1 MTNMVKPLAYSL
13 GILLAANATAA
24 TAPTTK
30 TTSKTTTTTKTPATK
45 AVATKTTTKST
56 TTSTKAAKQDTK
68 KTATTKSNTTS
79 KTTEKVTKPAT
90 ESTTPT
96 TATTSNTGSVL
107 VPVLTAPTVANITY
121 PSANSVQFI
130 GTDISAQNATNIPM
144 PALTLSNIST
154 VKTVLIP
161 QTADNSSQLDVSVL
175 DDFIT
180 YVSPKARHYPPV
192 FASRTERYN
201 ATERLKSLTA
211 WIETYAQNPNASY
224 DVLLRAAKL
233 NAMGR
238 NLDLGSDYAVR
249 AGNAIARAIK
259 LNDTAEANFLYGAM
273 LAEGGGFK
281 EGAKYLEKAEKMGY
295 LEATQSLA
303 QADLLDDKKDRAIQR
318 LTEFKAKNPDN
329 PYIDEQ
335 LRIVNSGK
343 YYIWDIPAKVA
354 Q

>member
-1 MTNMVKPLAYSL
+1 MTHMVKPLAYTL
-13 GILLAANATAA
+13 AILMATNATVAMAA
-24 TAPTTK
+24 TATAKTTTK
-30 TTSKTTTTTKTPATK
+30 TTTTKTTTAKPATQ
-45 AVATKTTTKST
+45 TT
-56 TTSTKAAKQDTK
+56 ATK
-68 KTATTKSNTTS
+68 KTTVTKA
-79 KTTEKVTKPAT
+79 KTTNKSTEKSADTVNSVKD
-90 ESTTPT
+90 TTPQT
-96 TATTSNTGSVL
+96 TPPSATSNTGSMI
-107 VPVLTAPTVANITY
+107 VPVLTAPTVANVMY
-121 PSANSVQFI
+121 PSTNSVQLV
-130 GTDISAQNATNIPM
+130 GTDISAQNFANIPL
-144 PALTLSNIST
+144 PTLTLSNIST

-161 QTADNSSQLDVSVL
+161 RTADNSAQLDVSVL

-180 YVSPKARHYPPV
+180 YVTPMARHYPPV
-192 FASRTERYN
+192 FSSRTERYN

-211 WIETYAQNPNASY
+211 WIESYAQNPNASY
-224 DVLLRAAKL
+224 EVLLRAAKL

-249 AGNAIARAIK
+249 AGNYIARALR

-343 YYIWDIPAKVA
+343 YYIWDIPAKVV

>member
-1 MTNMVKPLAYSL
+1 MTHMVKPLTYTLA
-13 GILLAANATAA
+13 ILMATNATVAMAA
-24 TAPTTK
+24 TATAKTTTK
-30 TTSKTTTTTKTPATK
+30 TTTTKTTTAKPATQ
-45 AVATKTTTKST
+45 TT
-56 TTSTKAAKQDTK
+56 ATK
-68 KTATTKSNTTS
+68 KTTVTKA
-79 KTTEKVTKPAT
+79 KTTNKSTEKSADMVNSVKD
-90 ESTTPT
+90 TTPQT
-96 TATTSNTGSVL
+96 TPPSATSNTGSMI
-107 VPVLTAPTVANITY
+107 VPVLTAPTVANVIY
-121 PSANSVQFI
+121 PSTNSVQLV
-130 GTDISAQNATNIPM
+130 GTDISAQNFANIPL
-144 PALTLSNIST
+144 PTLTLSNIST

-161 QTADNSSQLDVSVL
+161 RTADNSTQLDVSVL

-180 YVSPKARHYPPV
+180 YVTPMARHYPPV
-192 FASRTERYN
+192 FSSRTERYN
-201 ATERLKSLTA
+201 TTERLKSLTA

-224 DVLLRAAKL
+224 EVLLRAAKL

-249 AGNAIARAIK
+249 AGNYIARAVR

-343 YYIWDIPAKVA
+343 YYIWDIPAKVV

>member
-1 MTNMVKPLAYSL
+1 MTHMVKPLAYTL
-13 GILLAANATAA
+13 AILMATNATVAMAA
-24 TAPTTK
+24 TATAKTTTK
-30 TTSKTTTTTKTPATK
+30 TTTTKTTAAKPATQ
-45 AVATKTTTKST
+45 TT
-56 TTSTKAAKQDTK
+56 ATK
-68 KTATTKSNTTS
+68 KTTVAKAKTTS
-79 KTTEKVTKPAT
+79 KSTEKSADTVSNSVKDTT
-90 ESTTPT
+90 LQTTPPSD
-96 TATTSNTGSVL
+96 TSNTGSMI
-107 VPVLTAPTVANITY
+107 VPVLTAPTVANVIY
-121 PSANSVQFI
+121 PSTNSVQLV
-130 GTDISAQNATNIPM
+130 GTDISAQNLANIPL
-144 PALTLSNIST
+144 PTLTLSNIST
-154 VKTVLIP
+154 IKTVLVP
-161 QTADNSSQLDVSVL
+161 RTTDNSTQLDVSVL

-180 YVSPKARHYPPV
+180 YATPMARHYPPV
-192 FASRTERYN
+192 FSSRTERYN
-201 ATERLKSLTA
+201 TTERLKSLTA

-224 DVLLRAAKL
+224 EVLLRAAKL

-249 AGNAIARAIK
+249 AGNYIARALR

-343 YYIWDIPAKVA
+343 YYIWDIPAKVV

>member
-1 MTNMVKPLAYSL
+1 MTHMVKPLAYTL
-13 GILLAANATAA
+13 AILMATNATVAMAA
-24 TAPTTK
+24 TATAKTTTK
-30 TTSKTTTTTKTPATK
+30 TTTTKT
-45 AVATKTTTKST
+45 TT
-56 TTSTKAAKQDTK
+56 A
-68 KTATTKSNTTS
+68 
-79 KTTEKVTKPAT
+79 KPAT
-90 ESTTPT
+90 QTTAIKKTTVTKAKTTNKSTEKSADTVNSVKDTTPQT
-96 TATTSNTGSVL
+96 TPPSATSNTGSMI
-107 VPVLTAPTVANITY
+107 VPVLTAPTVANVMY
-121 PSANSVQFI
+121 PSTNSVQLV
-130 GTDISAQNATNIPM
+130 GTDISAQNLANIPL
-144 PALTLSNIST
+144 PTLTLSNIST
-154 VKTVLIP
+154 IKTVLVP
-161 QTADNSSQLDVSVL
+161 RTADNSTQLDVSVL

-180 YVSPKARHYPPV
+180 YATPMARHYPPV
-192 FASRTERYN
+192 FSSRTERYN
-201 ATERLKSLTA
+201 TTERLKSLTA

-224 DVLLRAAKL
+224 EVLLRAAKL

-249 AGNAIARAIK
+249 AGNYIARAIK

-343 YYIWDIPAKVA
+343 YYIWDIPAKVV

>member
-1 MTNMVKPLAYSL
+1 MTHMVKPLAYTL
-13 GILLAANATAA
+13 AILMATNATVAMAA
-24 TAPTTK
+24 TATAKTTTK
-30 TTSKTTTTTKTPATK
+30 TTTTKTTTAKPATQ
-45 AVATKTTTKST
+45 TT
-56 TTSTKAAKQDTK
+56 ATK
-68 KTATTKSNTTS
+68 KTTVAKA
-79 KTTEKVTKPAT
+79 KTTNKSTEKSADTVNSVKD
-90 ESTTPT
+90 TTPQT
-96 TATTSNTGSVL
+96 TPPSATSNTGSMI
-107 VPVLTAPTVANITY
+107 VPVLTAPTVANVMY
-121 PSANSVQFI
+121 PSTNSVQLV
-130 GTDISAQNATNIPM
+130 GTDISAQNFANIPL
-144 PALTLSNIST
+144 PTLTLSNIST

-161 QTADNSSQLDVSVL
+161 RTTDNSTQLDVSVL

-180 YVSPKARHYPPV
+180 YATPMARHYPPV
-192 FASRTERYN
+192 FSSRTERYN

-211 WIETYAQNPNASY
+211 WIESYAQNPNASY
-224 DVLLRAAKL
+224 EVLLRAAKL

-249 AGNAIARAIK
+249 AGNYIARAIK

-281 EGAKYLEKAEKMGY
+281 EGTKYLEKAEKMGY

-343 YYIWDIPAKVA
+343 YYIWDIPAKVV

>member
-1 MTNMVKPLAYSL
+1 MTHMVKPLAYTL
-13 GILLAANATAA
+13 AILMATNATVAMAA
-24 TAPTTK
+24 TATAKTTTK
-30 TTSKTTTTTKTPATK
+30 TTTTKTTTAKPATQ
-45 AVATKTTTKST
+45 TT
-56 TTSTKAAKQDTK
+56 ATK
-68 KTATTKSNTTS
+68 KTTVTKA
-79 KTTEKVTKPAT
+79 KTTNKSTEKSADTVNSVKD
-90 ESTTPT
+90 TTPQT
-96 TATTSNTGSVL
+96 TPPSATSNTGSMI
-107 VPVLTAPTVANITY
+107 VPVLTAPTVANVIY
-121 PSANSVQFI
+121 PSTNSVQLV
-130 GTDISAQNATNIPM
+130 GTDISAQNLANIPL
-144 PALTLSNIST
+144 PTLTLSNIST
-154 VKTVLIP
+154 IKTVLVP
-161 QTADNSSQLDVSVL
+161 RTTDNSTQLDVSVL

-180 YVSPKARHYPPV
+180 YATPMARHYPPV
-192 FASRTERYN
+192 FSSRTERYN
-201 ATERLKSLTA
+201 TTERLKSLTA

-224 DVLLRAAKL
+224 EVLLRAAKL

-249 AGNAIARAIK
+249 AGNYIARALR

-343 YYIWDIPAKVA
+343 YYIWDIPAKVV

>member
-1 MTNMVKPLAYSL
+1 MTHMVKPLAYTL
-13 GILLAANATAA
+13 AILMATNATVAMAA
-24 TAPTTK
+24 TATAKTTTK
-30 TTSKTTTTTKTPATK
+30 TTTTKTTTAKPATQ
-45 AVATKTTTKST
+45 TT
-56 TTSTKAAKQDTK
+56 ATK
-68 KTATTKSNTTS
+68 KTTVTKA
-79 KTTEKVTKPAT
+79 KTTNKSTEKSADTVNSVKD
-90 ESTTPT
+90 TTPQT
-96 TATTSNTGSVL
+96 TPPSATSNTGSVI
-107 VPVLTAPTVANITY
+107 VPVLTAPTVANVVY
-121 PSANSVQFI
+121 PSTNSVQLV
-130 GTDISAQNATNIPM
+130 GTDISAQNLANIPL
-144 PALTLSNIST
+144 PTLTLSNIST
-154 VKTVLIP
+154 IKTVLVP
-161 QTADNSSQLDVSVL
+161 RTTDNSTQLDVSVL

-180 YVSPKARHYPPV
+180 YATPMARHYPPV
-192 FASRTERYN
+192 FSSRTERYN
-201 ATERLKSLTA
+201 TTERLKSLTA

-224 DVLLRAAKL
+224 EVLLRAAKL

-249 AGNAIARAIK
+249 AGNYIARALR

-343 YYIWDIPAKVA
+343 YYIWDIPAKVV

>member
-1 MTNMVKPLAYSL
+1 MTHMVKPLAYTL
-13 GILLAANATAA
+13 AILMATNATVAMAA
-24 TAPTTK
+24 TATAKTTTK
-30 TTSKTTTTTKTPATK
+30 TTTTKTTTAKPATQ
-45 AVATKTTTKST
+45 TT
-56 TTSTKAAKQDTK
+56 ATK
-68 KTATTKSNTTS
+68 KTTVAKA
-79 KTTEKVTKPAT
+79 KTTNKSTEKSADTVNSVKD
-90 ESTTPT
+90 TTPQT
-96 TATTSNTGSVL
+96 TPPSATSNTGSMI
-107 VPVLTAPTVANITY
+107 VPVLTAPTVANVMY
-121 PSANSVQFI
+121 PSTNSVQLV
-130 GTDISAQNATNIPM
+130 GTDISAQNFANIPL
-144 PALTLSNIST
+144 PTLTLSNIST

-161 QTADNSSQLDVSVL
+161 RTTDNSTQLDVSVL

-180 YVSPKARHYPPV
+180 YATPMARHYPPV
-192 FASRTERYN
+192 FSSRTERYN

-211 WIETYAQNPNASY
+211 WIESYAQNPNASY
-224 DVLLRAAKL
+224 EVLLRAAKL

-249 AGNAIARAIK
+249 AGNYIARAIK

-281 EGAKYLEKAEKMGY
+281 EGTKYLEKAEKMGY

-318 LTEFKAKNPDN
+318 LTEFKARNPDN

-343 YYIWDIPAKVA
+343 YYIWDIPAKVV

>member
-1 MTNMVKPLAYSL
+1 MTHMVKPLAYTL
-13 GILLAANATAA
+13 AILMATNATVAMAA
-24 TAPTTK
+24 TATAKTTTK
-30 TTSKTTTTTKTPATK
+30 TTTTKTTTAKPATQ
-45 AVATKTTTKST
+45 TT
-56 TTSTKAAKQDTK
+56 ATK
-68 KTATTKSNTTS
+68 KTTVTKA
-79 KTTEKVTKPAT
+79 KTTNKSTEKSADMVNSVKD
-90 ESTTPT
+90 TTPQT
-96 TATTSNTGSVL
+96 TPPSATSNTGSMI
-107 VPVLTAPTVANITY
+107 VPVLTAPTVANVMY
-121 PSANSVQFI
+121 PSTNSVQLV
-130 GTDISAQNATNIPM
+130 GTDISAQNFANIPL
-144 PALTLSNIST
+144 PTLTLSNIST
-154 VKTVLIP
+154 VKTVLVP
-161 QTADNSSQLDVSVL
+161 RTTDNSTQLDVSVL

-180 YVSPKARHYPPV
+180 YATPMARHYPPV
-192 FASRTERYN
+192 FSSRTERYN
-201 ATERLKSLTA
+201 TTERLKSLTA

-224 DVLLRAAKL
+224 EVLLRAAKL

-249 AGNAIARAIK
+249 AGNYIARAVR

-343 YYIWDIPAKVA
+343 YYIWDIPAKVV

>member
-1 MTNMVKPLAYSL
+1 MTHMVKPLAYTL
-13 GILLAANATAA
+13 AILMATNATVAMAA
-24 TAPTTK
+24 TAKTTTK
-30 TTSKTTTTTKTPATK
+30 TTTTKTTAAKPATQ
-45 AVATKTTTKST
+45 TTV
-56 TTSTKAAKQDTK
+56 TK
-68 KTATTKSNTTS
+68 KTTVTKA
-79 KTTEKVTKPAT
+79 KTTNKSTEKSADTVNSVKD
-90 ESTTPT
+90 TTPQT
-96 TATTSNTGSVL
+96 TTPSATSNTGSMI
-107 VPVLTAPTVANITY
+107 VPVLTAPTVANVIY
-121 PSANSVQFI
+121 PSTNSVQLV
-130 GTDISAQNATNIPM
+130 GTDISAQNLANIPL
-144 PALTLSNIST
+144 PTLTLSNIST
-154 VKTVLIP
+154 IKTVVVP
-161 QTADNSSQLDVSVL
+161 RTTDNSTQLDVSVL

-180 YVSPKARHYPPV
+180 YATPMARHYPPV
-192 FASRTERYN
+192 FSSRTERYN
-201 ATERLKSLTA
+201 TTERLKSLTA

-224 DVLLRAAKL
+224 EVLLRAAKL

-249 AGNAIARAIK
+249 AGNYIARALR

-343 YYIWDIPAKVA
+343 YYIWDIPAKVV

>member
-1 MTNMVKPLAYSL
+1 MTHMVKPLAYTL
-13 GILLAANATAA
+13 AILMATNTTVAMAA
-24 TAPTTK
+24 TATAKTTTK
-30 TTSKTTTTTKTPATK
+30 TTTTKTTTAKPATQ
-45 AVATKTTTKST
+45 TT
-56 TTSTKAAKQDTK
+56 ATK
-68 KTATTKSNTTS
+68 KTTVTKA
-79 KTTEKVTKPAT
+79 KTTNKSTEKSADTVNSVKD
-90 ESTTPT
+90 TTPQT
-96 TATTSNTGSVL
+96 TPPSATSNTGSMI
-107 VPVLTAPTVANITY
+107 VPVLTAPTVANVIY
-121 PSANSVQFI
+121 PSTNSVQLV
-130 GTDISAQNATNIPM
+130 GTDISAQNLANIPL
-144 PALTLSNIST
+144 PTLTLSNIST
-154 VKTVLIP
+154 IKTVLVP
-161 QTADNSSQLDVSVL
+161 RTTDNSTQLDVSVL

-180 YVSPKARHYPPV
+180 YASPMARHYPPV
-192 FASRTERYN
+192 FSSRTERYN
-201 ATERLKSLTA
+201 TTERLKSLTA
-211 WIETYAQNPNASY
+211 WIESYAQNPNASY
-224 DVLLRAAKL
+224 EVLLRAAKL

-249 AGNAIARAIK
+249 AGNYIARALR

-281 EGAKYLEKAEKMGY
+281 EGVKYLEKAEKMGY

-343 YYIWDIPAKVA
+343 YYIWDIPAKVV

>member
-1 MTNMVKPLAYSL
+1 MTHMVKPLAYTL
-13 GILLAANATAA
+13 AILMATNATVAMAA
-24 TAPTTK
+24 TATAKTTTK
-30 TTSKTTTTTKTPATK
+30 TTTTKTTTAKPATQ
-45 AVATKTTTKST
+45 T
-56 TTSTKAAKQDTK
+56 AATK
-68 KTATTKSNTTS
+68 KTTVTKA
-79 KTTEKVTKPAT
+79 KTTNKSTEKSADMVNSVKD
-90 ESTTPT
+90 TTPQT
-96 TATTSNTGSVL
+96 TTPSATSNTGSVI
-107 VPVLTAPTVANITY
+107 VPVLTAPTVANVVY
-121 PSANSVQFI
+121 PSTNSVQLV
-130 GTDISAQNATNIPM
+130 GTDISAQNLANIPL
-144 PALTLSNIST
+144 PTLTLSNIST

-161 QTADNSSQLDVSVL
+161 RTTDNSTQLDVSVL

-180 YVSPKARHYPPV
+180 YASPMARHYPPV
-192 FASRTERYN
+192 FSSRTERYN
-201 ATERLKSLTA
+201 TTERLKSLTA
-211 WIETYAQNPNASY
+211 WIESYAQNPNASY
-224 DVLLRAAKL
+224 EVLLRAAKL

-249 AGNAIARAIK
+249 AGNYIARAVR

-343 YYIWDIPAKVA
+343 YYIWDIPAKVV

>member
-1 MTNMVKPLAYSL
+1 MTHMVKPLVYTPLAYTL
-13 GILLAANATAA
+13 AILMATNATVAIAA
-24 TAPTTK
+24 TATA
-30 TTSKTTTTTKTPATK
+30 KTTTQTTA
-45 AVATKTTTKST
+45 
-56 TTSTKAAKQDTK
+56 TK
-68 KTATTKSNTTS
+68 KTTVAKAKTTKKS
-79 KTTEKVTKPAT
+79 TEKSADTVSNSVKD
-90 ESTTPT
+90 TTPQT
-96 TATTSNTGSVL
+96 TPPSATSNTGSVI
-107 VPVLTAPTVANITY
+107 VPVLTAPTVANVVY
-121 PSANSVQFI
+121 PSTNSVQLV
-130 GTDISAQNATNIPM
+130 GTDISAQNLANIPL
-144 PALTLSNIST
+144 PTLTLSNIST
-154 VKTVLIP
+154 IKTVLVP
-161 QTADNSSQLDVSVL
+161 RTTDNSTQLDVSVL

-180 YVSPKARHYPPV
+180 YATPMARHYPPV
-192 FASRTERYN
+192 FSSR
-201 ATERLKSLTA
+201 TERLKSLTA

-224 DVLLRAAKL
+224 EVLLRAAKL

-249 AGNAIARAIK
+249 AGNYIARAVR

-343 YYIWDIPAKVA
+343 YYIWDIPAKVV

>member
-1 MTNMVKPLAYSL
+1 MTHMVKPLAYTL
-13 GILLAANATAA
+13 AILMATNATVAMAA
-24 TAPTTK
+24 TATAKTTTK
-30 TTSKTTTTTKTPATK
+30 TTTTKTTTAKPATQ
-45 AVATKTTTKST
+45 T
-56 TTSTKAAKQDTK
+56 AATK
-68 KTATTKSNTTS
+68 KTTVTKA
-79 KTTEKVTKPAT
+79 KTTNKSTEKSADTVNSVKD
-90 ESTTPT
+90 TTPQT
-96 TATTSNTGSVL
+96 TTPSATSNTGSVI
-107 VPVLTAPTVANITY
+107 VPVLTAPTVANVMY
-121 PSANSVQFI
+121 PSTNSVQLV
-130 GTDISAQNATNIPM
+130 GTDISAQNFANIPL
-144 PALTLSNIST
+144 PTLTLSNIST

-161 QTADNSSQLDVSVL
+161 RTTDNSTQLDVSVL

-180 YVSPKARHYPPV
+180 YVTPMARHYPPV
-192 FASRTERYN
+192 FSSRTERYN
-201 ATERLKSLTA
+201 TTERLKSLTA

-224 DVLLRAAKL
+224 EVLLRAAKL

-249 AGNAIARAIK
+249 AGNYIARALR

-343 YYIWDIPAKVA
+343 YYIWDIPAKVV

>member
-1 MTNMVKPLAYSL
+1 MTHMVKPLTYTLA
-13 GILLAANATAA
+13 ILMATNATVAMAA
-24 TAPTTK
+24 TATAKTTTK
-30 TTSKTTTTTKTPATK
+30 TTTTKTTTAKPATQ
-45 AVATKTTTKST
+45 TT
-56 TTSTKAAKQDTK
+56 ATK
-68 KTATTKSNTTS
+68 KTTVTKA
-79 KTTEKVTKPAT
+79 KTTNKSTEKSADTVNSVKD
-90 ESTTPT
+90 TTPQT
-96 TATTSNTGSVL
+96 TPPSATSNTGSMI
-107 VPVLTAPTVANITY
+107 VPVLTAPTVANVIY
-121 PSANSVQFI
+121 PSTNSVQLV
-130 GTDISAQNATNIPM
+130 GTDISAQNLANIPL
-144 PALTLSNIST
+144 PTLTLSNIST

-161 QTADNSSQLDVSVL
+161 RTTDNSTQLDVSVL

-180 YVSPKARHYPPV
+180 YATPMARHYPPV
-192 FASRTERYN
+192 FSSRTERYN
-201 ATERLKSLTA
+201 TTERLKSLTA
-211 WIETYAQNPNASY
+211 WIESYAQNPNASY
-224 DVLLRAAKL
+224 EVLLRAAKL

-249 AGNAIARAIK
+249 AGNYIARAVR

-281 EGAKYLEKAEKMGY
+281 EGTKYLEKAEKMGY

-318 LTEFKAKNPDN
+318 LTEFKARNPDN

-343 YYIWDIPAKVA
+343 YYIWDIPAKVV

>member
-1 MTNMVKPLAYSL
+1 MTHMVKPLAYTL
-13 GILLAANATAA
+13 AILMATNATVAMAA
-24 TAPTTK
+24 TATAKTTTK
-30 TTSKTTTTTKTPATK
+30 TTTTKTTTAKPATQ
-45 AVATKTTTKST
+45 TT
-56 TTSTKAAKQDTK
+56 ATK
-68 KTATTKSNTTS
+68 KTTVAKA
-79 KTTEKVTKPAT
+79 KTTNKSTEKSADTVNSVKD
-90 ESTTPT
+90 TTPQT
-96 TATTSNTGSVL
+96 TPPSATSNTGSMI
-107 VPVLTAPTVANITY
+107 VPVLTAPTVANVMY
-121 PSANSVQFI
+121 PSTNSVQLV
-130 GTDISAQNATNIPM
+130 GTDISAQNLANIPL
-144 PALTLSNIST
+144 PTLTLSNIST

-161 QTADNSSQLDVSVL
+161 RTTDNSTQLDVSVL

-180 YVSPKARHYPPV
+180 YATPMARHHPPV
-192 FASRTERYN
+192 FSSRTERYN

-211 WIETYAQNPNASY
+211 WIESYAQNPNASY
-224 DVLLRAAKL
+224 EVLLRAAKL

-249 AGNAIARAIK
+249 AGNYIARAIK

-281 EGAKYLEKAEKMGY
+281 EGTKYLEKAEKMGY

-318 LTEFKAKNPDN
+318 LTEFKARNPDN

-335 LRIVNSGK
+335 LRIIDSGK
-343 YYIWDIPAKVA
+343 YYIWDIPAKVV

>member
-1 MTNMVKPLAYSL
+1 MTHMVKPLAYTL
-13 GILLAANATAA
+13 AILMATNATVAMAA
-24 TAPTTK
+24 TATAKTTTK
-30 TTSKTTTTTKTPATK
+30 TTTTKTTTAKPATQ
-45 AVATKTTTKST
+45 TT
-56 TTSTKAAKQDTK
+56 ATK
-68 KTATTKSNTTS
+68 KTTVTKA
-79 KTTEKVTKPAT
+79 KTTNKSTEKSADTVNSVKDTTLP
-90 ESTTPT
+90 TTPPS
-96 TATTSNTGSVL
+96 ATSNTGSMI
-107 VPVLTAPTVANITY
+107 VPVLTAPTVANVMY
-121 PSANSVQFI
+121 PSTNSVQLV
-130 GTDISAQNATNIPM
+130 GTDISAQNFANIPL
-144 PALTLSNIST
+144 PTLTLSNIST

-161 QTADNSSQLDVSVL
+161 RTTDNSTQLDVSVL

-180 YVSPKARHYPPV
+180 YATPMARHYPPV
-192 FASRTERYN
+192 FSSRTERYN

-211 WIETYAQNPNASY
+211 WIESYAQNPNASY
-224 DVLLRAAKL
+224 EVLLRAAKL

-249 AGNAIARAIK
+249 AGNYIARAIK

-281 EGAKYLEKAEKMGY
+281 EGTKYLEKAEKMGY

-318 LTEFKAKNPDN
+318 LTEFKARNPDN

-335 LRIVNSGK
+335 LRIIDSGK
-343 YYIWDIPAKVA
+343 YYIWDIPAKVV

>member
-1 MTNMVKPLAYSL
+1 MTHMVKPLAYTL
-13 GILLAANATAA
+13 AILMATNATVAMAA
-24 TAPTTK
+24 TATAKTTTK
-30 TTSKTTTTTKTPATK
+30 TTTTKTTTAKPATQ
-45 AVATKTTTKST
+45 TT
-56 TTSTKAAKQDTK
+56 ATK
-68 KTATTKSNTTS
+68 KTTVTKA
-79 KTTEKVTKPAT
+79 KTTNKSTEKSADKVNSVKD
-90 ESTTPT
+90 TTPQT
-96 TATTSNTGSVL
+96 TPPSATSNTGSMI
-107 VPVLTAPTVANITY
+107 VPVLTAPTVANVMY
-121 PSANSVQFI
+121 PSTNSVQLV
-130 GTDISAQNATNIPM
+130 GTDISAQNFANIPL
-144 PALTLSNIST
+144 PTLTLSNIST

-161 QTADNSSQLDVSVL
+161 RTADNSAQLDVSVL

-180 YVSPKARHYPPV
+180 YATPMARHYPPV
-192 FASRTERYN
+192 FSSRTERYN
-201 ATERLKSLTA
+201 TTERLKSLTA

-224 DVLLRAAKL
+224 EVLLRAAKL

-249 AGNAIARAIK
+249 AGNYIARALR

-281 EGAKYLEKAEKMGY
+281 EGVKYLEKAEKMGY

-335 LRIVNSGK
+335 LRIIDSGK
-343 YYIWDIPAKVA
+343 YYIWDIPAKVV

>member
-1 MTNMVKPLAYSL
+1 MTHMVKPLAYTL
-13 GILLAANATAA
+13 AILMATNATVAMAA
-24 TAPTTK
+24 TATAKTTTK
-30 TTSKTTTTTKTPATK
+30 TTTTKTTTAKPATQ
-45 AVATKTTTKST
+45 TT
-56 TTSTKAAKQDTK
+56 ATK
-68 KTATTKSNTTS
+68 KTTVTKA
-79 KTTEKVTKPAT
+79 KTTNKSTEKSADKVNSVKD
-90 ESTTPT
+90 TTPQT
-96 TATTSNTGSVL
+96 TPPSATSNTGSMI
-107 VPVLTAPTVANITY
+107 VPVLTAPTVANVMY
-121 PSANSVQFI
+121 PSTNSVQLV
-130 GTDISAQNATNIPM
+130 GTDISAQNLANIPL
-144 PALTLSNIST
+144 PTLTLSNIST
-154 VKTVLIP
+154 IKTVLVP
-161 QTADNSSQLDVSVL
+161 RTTDNSTQLDVSVL

-180 YVSPKARHYPPV
+180 YVTPMARHYPPV
-192 FASRTERYN
+192 FSSRTERYN
-201 ATERLKSLTA
+201 TTERLKSLTA

-224 DVLLRAAKL
+224 EVLLRAAKL

-249 AGNAIARAIK
+249 AGNYIARAVR

-343 YYIWDIPAKVA
+343 YYIWDIPAKVV

>member
-1 MTNMVKPLAYSL
+1 MTHMVKPLTYTLA
-13 GILLAANATAA
+13 ILMATNATVAMAA
-24 TAPTTK
+24 TATAKTTTK
-30 TTSKTTTTTKTPATK
+30 TTTTKT
-45 AVATKTTTKST
+45 TT
-56 TTSTKAAKQDTK
+56 A
-68 KTATTKSNTTS
+68 
-79 KTTEKVTKPAT
+79 KPAT
-90 ESTTPT
+90 QTTAIKKTTVTKAKTTNKSTEKSADKVNSVKNTTPQT
-96 TATTSNTGSVL
+96 TPPSATSNTGSVI
-107 VPVLTAPTVANITY
+107 VPVLTAPTVANVMY
-121 PSANSVQFI
+121 PSTNSVQLV
-130 GTDISAQNATNIPM
+130 GTDISAQNFANIPL

-161 QTADNSSQLDVSVL
+161 RTADNSAQLDVSVL

-180 YVSPKARHYPPV
+180 YVTPMARHYPPV
-192 FASRTERYN
+192 FSSRTERYN

-211 WIETYAQNPNASY
+211 WIESYAQNPNASY
-224 DVLLRAAKL
+224 EVLLRAAKL

-249 AGNAIARAIK
+249 AGNYIARAVR

-281 EGAKYLEKAEKMGY
+281 EGTKYLEKAEKMGY

-318 LTEFKAKNPDN
+318 LTEFKARNPDN

-335 LRIVNSGK
+335 LRIIDSGK
-343 YYIWDIPAKVA
+343 YYIWDIPAKVV

>member
-1 MTNMVKPLAYSL
+1 MTHMVKPLAYTL
-13 GILLAANATAA
+13 AILMATNATVAMAA
-24 TAPTTK
+24 TATAKTTTK
-30 TTSKTTTTTKTPATK
+30 TTTTKTTTAKPATQ
-45 AVATKTTTKST
+45 TT
-56 TTSTKAAKQDTK
+56 ATK
-68 KTATTKSNTTS
+68 KTTVTKA
-79 KTTEKVTKPAT
+79 KTTNKSTEKSADTVNSVKD
-90 ESTTPT
+90 TTPQT
-96 TATTSNTGSVL
+96 TPPSATSNTGSVI
-107 VPVLTAPTVANITY
+107 VPVLTAPTVANVIY
-121 PSANSVQFI
+121 PTTNSVQLV
-130 GTDISAQNATNIPM
+130 GTDISAQNLANIPL
-144 PALTLSNIST
+144 PTLTLSNIST
-154 VKTVLIP
+154 IKTVLVP
-161 QTADNSSQLDVSVL
+161 RTTDNSTQLDVSVL

-180 YVSPKARHYPPV
+180 YATPMARHYPPV
-192 FASRTERYN
+192 FSSRTERYN
-201 ATERLKSLTA
+201 TTERLKSLTA

-224 DVLLRAAKL
+224 EVLLRAAKL

-249 AGNAIARAIK
+249 AGNYIARALR

-343 YYIWDIPAKVA
+343 YYIWDIPAKVV

>member
-1 MTNMVKPLAYSL
+1 MTHMVKPLAYTL
-13 GILLAANATAA
+13 AILMATNATVAMAA
-24 TAPTTK
+24 TATAKTTTK
-30 TTSKTTTTTKTPATK
+30 TTTTKTTTAKPATQ
-45 AVATKTTTKST
+45 TT
-56 TTSTKAAKQDTK
+56 ATK
-68 KTATTKSNTTS
+68 KTTVTKA
-79 KTTEKVTKPAT
+79 KTTNKSTEKSADKVNSVKD
-90 ESTTPT
+90 TTPQT
-96 TATTSNTGSVL
+96 TPPSATSNTGSMI
-107 VPVLTAPTVANITY
+107 VPVLTAPTVANVMY
-121 PSANSVQFI
+121 PSTNSVQLV
-130 GTDISAQNATNIPM
+130 GTDISAQNLANIPL
-144 PALTLSNIST
+144 PTLTLSNIST
-154 VKTVLIP
+154 IKTVLVP
-161 QTADNSSQLDVSVL
+161 RTADNSAQLDVSVL

-180 YVSPKARHYPPV
+180 YVTPMARHYPPV
-192 FASRTERYN
+192 FSSRTERYN
-201 ATERLKSLTA
+201 TTERLKSLTA

-224 DVLLRAAKL
+224 EVLLRAAKL

-249 AGNAIARAIK
+249 AGNYIARAVR

-343 YYIWDIPAKVA
+343 YYIWDIPAKVV

>member
-1 MTNMVKPLAYSL
+1 MTHMVKPLAYTL
-13 GILLAANATAA
+13 AILMATNATVAMAA
-24 TAPTTK
+24 TAKPTTK
-30 TTSKTTTTTKTPATK
+30 TTT
-45 AVATKTTTKST
+45 TKTTTAKPATQT
-56 TTSTKAAKQDTK
+56 TATK
-68 KTATTKSNTTS
+68 KTTVAKA
-79 KTTEKVTKPAT
+79 KTTNKSTEKSADTVNSVKD
-90 ESTTPT
+90 TTPQT
-96 TATTSNTGSVL
+96 TTPSATSNTGSMI
-107 VPVLTAPTVANITY
+107 VPVLTAPTVANVIY
-121 PSANSVQFI
+121 PSTNSVQLV
-130 GTDISAQNATNIPM
+130 GTDISAQNLANIPL
-144 PALTLSNIST
+144 PTLTLSNIST
-154 VKTVLIP
+154 IKTVLVP
-161 QTADNSSQLDVSVL
+161 RTTDNSTQLDVSVL

-180 YVSPKARHYPPV
+180 YATPMARHYPPV
-192 FASRTERYN
+192 FSSRTERYN

-211 WIETYAQNPNASY
+211 WIESYAQNPNASY
-224 DVLLRAAKL
+224 EVLLRAAKL

-249 AGNAIARAIK
+249 AGNYIARALR

-343 YYIWDIPAKVA
+343 YYIWDIPAKVV

>member
-1 MTNMVKPLAYSL
+1 MTHMVKPLAYTL
-13 GILLAANATAA
+13 AILMATNATVAMAA
-24 TAPTTK
+24 TATAKTTTK
-30 TTSKTTTTTKTPATK
+30 TTTTKTTTAKPATQ
-45 AVATKTTTKST
+45 TT
-56 TTSTKAAKQDTK
+56 ATK
-68 KTATTKSNTTS
+68 KTTVTKA
-79 KTTEKVTKPAT
+79 KTTNKSTEKSADTVNSVKD
-90 ESTTPT
+90 TTPQT
-96 TATTSNTGSVL
+96 TPPSATSNTGSMI
-107 VPVLTAPTVANITY
+107 VPVLTAPTVANVMY
-121 PSANSVQFI
+121 PSTNSVQLV
-130 GTDISAQNATNIPM
+130 GTDISAQNFANIPL
-144 PALTLSNIST
+144 PTLTLSNIST

-161 QTADNSSQLDVSVL
+161 RTTDNSTQLDVSVL

-180 YVSPKARHYPPV
+180 YASPMARHYPPV
-192 FASRTERYN
+192 FSSRTERYN
-201 ATERLKSLTA
+201 TTERLKSLTA

-224 DVLLRAAKL
+224 EVLLRAAKL

-249 AGNAIARAIK
+249 AGNYIARAVR

-343 YYIWDIPAKVA
+343 YYIWDIPAKVV

>member
-1 MTNMVKPLAYSL
+1 MTHMVKPLTYTLA
-13 GILLAANATAA
+13 ILMATNATVAMAA
-24 TAPTTK
+24 TATAKTTTK
-30 TTSKTTTTTKTPATK
+30 TTTTKTTTAKPATQ
-45 AVATKTTTKST
+45 TT
-56 TTSTKAAKQDTK
+56 ATK
-68 KTATTKSNTTS
+68 KTTVTKA
-79 KTTEKVTKPAT
+79 KTTNKSTEKSADTVNSVKD
-90 ESTTPT
+90 TTPQT
-96 TATTSNTGSVL
+96 TPPSATSNTGSMI
-107 VPVLTAPTVANITY
+107 VPVLTAPTVANVIY
-121 PSANSVQFI
+121 PSTNSVQLV
-130 GTDISAQNATNIPM
+130 GTDISAQNLANIPL
-144 PALTLSNIST
+144 PTLTLSNIST
-154 VKTVLIP
+154 IKTVLVP
-161 QTADNSSQLDVSVL
+161 RTTDNSTQLDVSVL

-180 YVSPKARHYPPV
+180 YASPMARHYPPV
-192 FASRTERYN
+192 FSSRTERYN
-201 ATERLKSLTA
+201 TTERLKSLTA

-224 DVLLRAAKL
+224 EVLLRAAKL

-249 AGNAIARAIK
+249 AGNYIARAVR

-343 YYIWDIPAKVA
+343 YYIWDIPAKVV

>member
-1 MTNMVKPLAYSL
+1 MTHMVKPLAYTL
-13 GILLAANATAA
+13 AILMATNATVAMAA
-24 TAPTTK
+24 TATAKTTTK
-30 TTSKTTTTTKTPATK
+30 TTTTKTTTAKPATQ
-45 AVATKTTTKST
+45 TT
-56 TTSTKAAKQDTK
+56 ATK
-68 KTATTKSNTTS
+68 KTTVAKA
-79 KTTEKVTKPAT
+79 KTTNKSTEKSADTVNSVKD
-90 ESTTPT
+90 TTPQT
-96 TATTSNTGSVL
+96 TPPSATSNTGSMI
-107 VPVLTAPTVANITY
+107 VPVLTAPTVANVMY
-121 PSANSVQFI
+121 PSTNSVQLV
-130 GTDISAQNATNIPM
+130 GTDISAQNFANIPL
-144 PALTLSNIST
+144 PTLTLSNIST

-161 QTADNSSQLDVSVL
+161 RTTDNSTQLDVSVL

-180 YVSPKARHYPPV
+180 YATPMARHYPPV
-192 FASRTERYN
+192 FSSRTERYN

-224 DVLLRAAKL
+224 EVLLRAAKL

-249 AGNAIARAIK
+249 AGNYIARAVR

-343 YYIWDIPAKVA
+343 YYIWDIPAKVV

>member
-1 MTNMVKPLAYSL
+1 MTHMVKPLAYTL
-13 GILLAANATAA
+13 AILMATNTTVAMAA
-24 TAPTTK
+24 TATAKTTTK
-30 TTSKTTTTTKTPATK
+30 TTTTKTTTAKPATQ
-45 AVATKTTTKST
+45 TT
-56 TTSTKAAKQDTK
+56 ATK
-68 KTATTKSNTTS
+68 KTTVTKA
-79 KTTEKVTKPAT
+79 KTTNKSTEKSADTVNSVKD
-90 ESTTPT
+90 TTPQT
-96 TATTSNTGSVL
+96 TPPSATSNTGSMI
-107 VPVLTAPTVANITY
+107 VPVLTAPTVANVIY
-121 PSANSVQFI
+121 PSTNSVQLV
-130 GTDISAQNATNIPM
+130 GTDISAQNLANIPL
-144 PALTLSNIST
+144 PTLTLSNIST
-154 VKTVLIP
+154 IKTVLVP
-161 QTADNSSQLDVSVL
+161 RTTDNSTQLDVSVL

-180 YVSPKARHYPPV
+180 YASPMARHYPPV
-192 FASRTERYN
+192 FSSRTERYN

-211 WIETYAQNPNASY
+211 WIESYAQNPNASY
-224 DVLLRAAKL
+224 EVLLRAAKL

-249 AGNAIARAIK
+249 AGNYIARAVR

-343 YYIWDIPAKVA
+343 YYIWDIPAKVV

>member
-1 MTNMVKPLAYSL
+1 MTHMVKPLAYTL
-13 GILLAANATAA
+13 AILMATNATVAMAA
-24 TAPTTK
+24 TATAKTTTK
-30 TTSKTTTTTKTPATK
+30 TTTTKTTTAKPATQ
-45 AVATKTTTKST
+45 TT
-56 TTSTKAAKQDTK
+56 ATK
-68 KTATTKSNTTS
+68 KTTVAKA
-79 KTTEKVTKPAT
+79 KTTNKSTEKSADTVNSVKD
-90 ESTTPT
+90 TTPQT
-96 TATTSNTGSVL
+96 TPPSATSNTGSMI
-107 VPVLTAPTVANITY
+107 VPVLTAPTVANVMY
-121 PSANSVQFI
+121 PSTNSVQLV
-130 GTDISAQNATNIPM
+130 GTDISAQNLANIPL
-144 PALTLSNIST
+144 PTLTLSNIST
-154 VKTVLIP
+154 IKTVLVP
-161 QTADNSSQLDVSVL
+161 RTTDNSTQLDVSVL

-180 YVSPKARHYPPV
+180 YASPMARHYPPV
-192 FASRTERYN
+192 FSSRTERYN
-201 ATERLKSLTA
+201 TTERLKSLTA

-224 DVLLRAAKL
+224 EVLLRAAKL

-249 AGNAIARAIK
+249 AGNYIARALR

-281 EGAKYLEKAEKMGY
+281 EGVKYLEKAEKMGY

-343 YYIWDIPAKVA
+343 YYIWDIPAKVV

>member
-1 MTNMVKPLAYSL
+1 MTHMVKPLAYTL
-13 GILLAANATAA
+13 AILMATNATVAMAA
-24 TAPTTK
+24 TATAKTTTK
-30 TTSKTTTTTKTPATK
+30 TTTTKTTAAKPATQ
-45 AVATKTTTKST
+45 TT
-56 TTSTKAAKQDTK
+56 ATK
-68 KTATTKSNTTS
+68 KTTVTKA
-79 KTTEKVTKPAT
+79 KTTNKSTEKSADKVNSVKD
-90 ESTTPT
+90 TTPQT
-96 TATTSNTGSVL
+96 TPPSATSNTGSMI
-107 VPVLTAPTVANITY
+107 VPVLTAPTVANVMY
-121 PSANSVQFI
+121 PSTNSVQLV
-130 GTDISAQNATNIPM
+130 GTDISAQNLANIPL
-144 PALTLSNIST
+144 PTLTLSNIST
-154 VKTVLIP
+154 IKTVLVP
-161 QTADNSSQLDVSVL
+161 RTTDNSTQLDVSVL

-180 YVSPKARHYPPV
+180 YASPMARHYPPV
-192 FASRTERYN
+192 FSSRTERYN
-201 ATERLKSLTA
+201 TTERLKSLTA
-211 WIETYAQNPNASY
+211 WIESYAQNPNASY
-224 DVLLRAAKL
+224 EVLLRAAKL

-249 AGNAIARAIK
+249 AGNYIARAVR

-343 YYIWDIPAKVA
+343 YYIWDIPAKVV

>member
-1 MTNMVKPLAYSL
+1 MTHMVKPLAYTL
-13 GILLAANATAA
+13 AILMATNATVAMAA
-24 TAPTTK
+24 TSTAKTTTK
-30 TTSKTTTTTKTPATK
+30 TTTTKTTTAKPATQIT
-45 AVATKTTTKST
+45 A
-56 TTSTKAAKQDTK
+56 TK
-68 KTATTKSNTTS
+68 KTTVTKA
-79 KTTEKVTKPAT
+79 KTTNKSTEKSADTVNSVKD
-90 ESTTPT
+90 TTPQT
-96 TATTSNTGSVL
+96 TPPSATSNTGSMI
-107 VPVLTAPTVANITY
+107 VPVLTAPTVANVMY
-121 PSANSVQFI
+121 PSTNSVQLV
-130 GTDISAQNATNIPM
+130 GTDISAQNLANIPL
-144 PALTLSNIST
+144 PTLTLSNIST

-161 QTADNSSQLDVSVL
+161 RTTDNSTQLDVSVL

-180 YVSPKARHYPPV
+180 YATPMARHYPPV
-192 FASRTERYN
+192 FSSRTERYN
-201 ATERLKSLTA
+201 TTERLKSLTA

-224 DVLLRAAKL
+224 EVLLRAAKL

-249 AGNAIARAIK
+249 AGNYIARAVR

-343 YYIWDIPAKVA
+343 YYIWDIPAKVV

>member
-1 MTNMVKPLAYSL
+1 MTHMVKPLTYTLA
-13 GILLAANATAA
+13 ILMATNATVAMAA
-24 TAPTTK
+24 TATAKTTTK
-30 TTSKTTTTTKTPATK
+30 TTTTKTTTAKPATQ
-45 AVATKTTTKST
+45 TT
-56 TTSTKAAKQDTK
+56 ATK
-68 KTATTKSNTTS
+68 KTTVTKA
-79 KTTEKVTKPAT
+79 KTTNKSTEKSADMVNSVKD
-90 ESTTPT
+90 TTPQT
-96 TATTSNTGSVL
+96 TPPSATSNTGSMI
-107 VPVLTAPTVANITY
+107 VPVLTAPTVANVMY
-121 PSANSVQFI
+121 PSTNSVQLV
-130 GTDISAQNATNIPM
+130 GTDISAQNLANIPL
-144 PALTLSNIST
+144 PTLTLSNIST

-161 QTADNSSQLDVSVL
+161 RTADNSAQLDVSVL

-180 YVSPKARHYPPV
+180 YVTPMARHYPPV
-192 FASRTERYN
+192 FSSRTERYN

-211 WIETYAQNPNASY
+211 WIESYAQNPNASY
-224 DVLLRAAKL
+224 EVLLRAAKL

-249 AGNAIARAIK
+249 AGNYIARAVR

-281 EGAKYLEKAEKMGY
+281 EGTKYLEKAEKMGY

-318 LTEFKAKNPDN
+318 LTEFKARNPDN

-335 LRIVNSGK
+335 LRIIDSGK
-343 YYIWDIPAKVA
+343 YYIWDIPAKVV

>member
-1 MTNMVKPLAYSL
+1 MTHMVKPLAYTL
-13 GILLAANATAA
+13 AILMATNTTVAMAA
-24 TAPTTK
+24 TATAKTTTK
-30 TTSKTTTTTKTPATK
+30 TTTTKTTTAKPATQ
-45 AVATKTTTKST
+45 TT
-56 TTSTKAAKQDTK
+56 ATK
-68 KTATTKSNTTS
+68 KTTVTKA
-79 KTTEKVTKPAT
+79 KTTNKSTEKSADTVNSVKD
-90 ESTTPT
+90 TTPQT
-96 TATTSNTGSVL
+96 TPPSATSNTGSMI
-107 VPVLTAPTVANITY
+107 VPVLTAPTVANVIY
-121 PSANSVQFI
+121 PSTNSVQLV
-130 GTDISAQNATNIPM
+130 GTDISAQNLANIPL
-144 PALTLSNIST
+144 PTLTLSNIST
-154 VKTVLIP
+154 IKTVLVP
-161 QTADNSSQLDVSVL
+161 RTTDNDSTQLDVSVL

-180 YVSPKARHYPPV
+180 YATPMARHYPPV
-192 FASRTERYN
+192 FSSRTERYN
-201 ATERLKSLTA
+201 TTERLKSLTA

-224 DVLLRAAKL
+224 EVLLRAAKL

-249 AGNAIARAIK
+249 AGNYIARAVR

-335 LRIVNSGK
+335 LRIVNSDK
-343 YYIWDIPAKVA
+343 YYIWDIPAKVV

>member
-1 MTNMVKPLAYSL
+1 MTHMVKPLVYTLA
-13 GILLAANATAA
+13 ILMATNATVAMAA
-24 TAPTTK
+24 TATAKTTTK
-30 TTSKTTTTTKTPATK
+30 TTTTKTTTAKPATQ
-45 AVATKTTTKST
+45 TT
-56 TTSTKAAKQDTK
+56 ATK
-68 KTATTKSNTTS
+68 KTTVTKAKTTKKS
-79 KTTEKVTKPAT
+79 TEKSADTVNSVKD
-90 ESTTPT
+90 TTPQT
-96 TATTSNTGSVL
+96 TPPSDTSNTGSMI
-107 VPVLTAPTVANITY
+107 VPVLTAPTVANVMY
-121 PSANSVQFI
+121 PSTNSVQLV
-130 GTDISAQNATNIPM
+130 GTDISAQNFANIPL
-144 PALTLSNIST
+144 PTLTLSNIST

-161 QTADNSSQLDVSVL
+161 RTADNSAQLDVSVL

-180 YVSPKARHYPPV
+180 YVTPMARHYPPV
-192 FASRTERYN
+192 FSSRTERYN

-211 WIETYAQNPNASY
+211 WIESYAQNPNASY
-224 DVLLRAAKL
+224 EVLLRAAKL

-249 AGNAIARAIK
+249 AGNYIARAIK

-281 EGAKYLEKAEKMGY
+281 EGTKYLEKAEKMGY

-335 LRIVNSGK
+335 LRIIDSGK
-343 YYIWDIPAKVA
+343 YYIWDIPAKVV

>member
-1 MTNMVKPLAYSL
+1 MTHMVKPLAYTL
-13 GILLAANATAA
+13 AILMATNATVAMAA
-24 TAPTTK
+24 TATAKTTTK
-30 TTSKTTTTTKTPATK
+30 TTTTKTTTAKPATQ
-45 AVATKTTTKST
+45 TT
-56 TTSTKAAKQDTK
+56 ATK
-68 KTATTKSNTTS
+68 KTTVTKA
-79 KTTEKVTKPAT
+79 KTTNKSTEKSADMVNSVKD
-90 ESTTPT
+90 TTPQT
-96 TATTSNTGSVL
+96 TPPSATSNTGSMI
-107 VPVLTAPTVANITY
+107 VPVLTAPTVANVIY
-121 PSANSVQFI
+121 PSTNSVQLV
-130 GTDISAQNATNIPM
+130 GTDISAQNLANIPL
-144 PALTLSNIST
+144 PTLTLSNIST
-154 VKTVLIP
+154 IKTVLVP
-161 QTADNSSQLDVSVL
+161 RTTDNSTQLDVSVL

-180 YVSPKARHYPPV
+180 YASPMARHYPPV
-192 FASRTERYN
+192 FSSRTERYN
-201 ATERLKSLTA
+201 TTERLKSLTA
-211 WIETYAQNPNASY
+211 WIESYAQNPNASY
-224 DVLLRAAKL
+224 EVLLRAAKL

-249 AGNAIARAIK
+249 AGNYIARAVR

-343 YYIWDIPAKVA
+343 YYIWDIPAKVV

>member
-1 MTNMVKPLAYSL
+1 MTHMVKPLAYTL
-13 GILLAANATAA
+13 AILMATNATVAMAA
-24 TAPTTK
+24 TATAKTTTK
-30 TTSKTTTTTKTPATK
+30 TTTTKTTTAKPATQ
-45 AVATKTTTKST
+45 TT
-56 TTSTKAAKQDTK
+56 ATK
-68 KTATTKSNTTS
+68 KTTVTKA
-79 KTTEKVTKPAT
+79 KTTNKSTEKSADTVNSVKD
-90 ESTTPT
+90 TTPQT
-96 TATTSNTGSVL
+96 TPPSATSNTGSMI
-107 VPVLTAPTVANITY
+107 VPVLTAPTVANVMY
-121 PSANSVQFI
+121 PSTNSVQLV
-130 GTDISAQNATNIPM
+130 GTDISAQNFANIPL
-144 PALTLSNIST
+144 PTLTLSNIST
-154 VKTVLIP
+154 IKTVLVP
-161 QTADNSSQLDVSVL
+161 RTTDNSTQLDVSVL

-180 YVSPKARHYPPV
+180 YASPMARHYPPV
-192 FASRTERYN
+192 FSSRTERYN
-201 ATERLKSLTA
+201 TTERLKSLTA

-224 DVLLRAAKL
+224 EVLLRAAKL

-249 AGNAIARAIK
+249 AGNYIARAIK

-343 YYIWDIPAKVA
+343 YYIWDIPAKVV

>member
-1 MTNMVKPLAYSL
+1 MTHMVKPLAYTL
-13 GILLAANATAA
+13 AILMATNATVAMAA
-24 TAPTTK
+24 TAKTTTK
-30 TTSKTTTTTKTPATK
+30 TTTTKTTTAKPATQ
-45 AVATKTTTKST
+45 TT
-56 TTSTKAAKQDTK
+56 ATK
-68 KTATTKSNTTS
+68 KTTVAKA
-79 KTTEKVTKPAT
+79 KTTNKSTEKSADTVNSVKD
-90 ESTTPT
+90 TTPQT
-96 TATTSNTGSVL
+96 TPPSATSNTGSMI
-107 VPVLTAPTVANITY
+107 VPVLTAPTVANVMY
-121 PSANSVQFI
+121 PSTNSVQLV
-130 GTDISAQNATNIPM
+130 GTDISAQNFANIPL
-144 PALTLSNIST
+144 PTLTLSNIST

-161 QTADNSSQLDVSVL
+161 RTTDNSTQLDVSVL

-180 YVSPKARHYPPV
+180 YATPMARHYPPV
-192 FASRTERYN
+192 FSSRTERYN

-211 WIETYAQNPNASY
+211 WIESYAQNPNASY
-224 DVLLRAAKL
+224 EVLLRAAKL

-249 AGNAIARAIK
+249 AGNYIARAIK

-281 EGAKYLEKAEKMGY
+281 EGTKYLEKAEKMGY

-335 LRIVNSGK
+335 LRIIDSGK
-343 YYIWDIPAKVA
+343 YYIWDIPAKVV